1 MNDVL
6 TCDFCDHAAVSV
18 RLDDT
23 FTCEYC
29 GAEHLLAEGW
39 EDFYDKPVHNAI
51 GNDNVWTLRAA
62 PSVQVPGEAEA
73 TTGKRA
79 PGDGDGGSSGS

>member
-1 MNDVL
+1 MKDAL

-39 EDFYDKPVHNAI
+39 ENYYDNPVHNAI
-51 GNDNVWTLRAA
+51 GNGHVWEMRAVT
-62 PSVQVPGEAEA
+62 SVQVPAAPEAAPGELVA
-73 TTGKRA
+73 
-79 PGDGDGGSSGS
+79 GDGDGGSSGS